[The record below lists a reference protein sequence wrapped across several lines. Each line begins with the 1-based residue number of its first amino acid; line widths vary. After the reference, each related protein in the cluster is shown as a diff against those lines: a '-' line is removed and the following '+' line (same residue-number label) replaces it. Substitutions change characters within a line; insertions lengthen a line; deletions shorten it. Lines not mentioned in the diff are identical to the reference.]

1 MKIFRDIKR
10 AYTLAEII
18 IVLVVI
24 SVVVAVTMRVAKT
37 KLDNITTYTYYSAY
51 GVLNDVTAQM
61 LADFNPS
68 RNEYI
73 DLAFLKLFLPIP
85 QSLKVNATNNIRYD
99 CASEYYSGFYCNEY
113 NGKCNI
119 DSGLAIPTSKSTDS
133 LDSLSCPN
141 TPRWYELSTFT
152 GPSETTVT
160 FKECPGKFDYTDES
174 KNFFDYSSL
183 RKTYD
188 YVFDPLYNGHDTC
201 SALCPNGNRNCGHF
215 ISSPASRR
223 FVCNHGSA
231 TMLDDPY
238 STWPR
243 CQFEEAAASC
253 QPPSEGC
260 PSGMVWK
267 GEPTCACVAEPTT
280 IPRMGSNFCKLFVSL
295 VNTKAGATCN
305 GSAISSDTTDF
316 SATGV
321 KEDFILRNGMKAYN
335 VSQNPV
341 RIADLVGNT
350 DVGTVTKA
358 DGTQIKTNEWGYVLY
373 IDIDGTSGDSK
384 LWEDVYP
391 FYVTLSGRVI
401 PAYKTDNAS
410 DYNLYGGGSR
420 YYLQTSIQVDTSD
433 ASGSRQYWLANSKSI
448 SFRESA
454 CRSGYVGAN
463 TNYCKRGTPITQN
476 GTCASE
482 NSSCTI
488 KKVSPIRVF

>member
-24 SVVVAVTMRVAKT
+24 SVVVACTMRVAKNRF
-37 KLDNITTYTYYSAY
+37 DNITAYTYYSAY

-61 LADFNPS
+61 LADYSPTK
-68 RNEYI
+68 NEYTEI
-73 DLAFLKLFLPIP
+73 AYWKFFRFVPK
-85 QSLKVNATNNIRYD
+85 
-99 CASEYYSGFYCNEY
+99 FYCLSSNFVLAACVPRYEASY
-113 NGKCNI
+113 RPPSSSE
-119 DSGLAIPTSKSTDS
+119 SGLDGS
-133 LDSLSCPN
+133 PN
-141 TPRWYELSTFT
+141 SSITTPSGCISRGEPY
-152 GPSETTVT
+152 
-160 FKECPGKFDYTDES
+160 
-174 KNFFDYSSL
+174 
-183 RKTYD
+183 
-188 YVFDPLYNGHDTC
+188 
-201 SALCPNGNRNCGHF
+201 CPNGGTPSLIGCTYYCEQSCNDTSSGDTGGGFVPSWTTCPEGTHWDSLKNMCVPDNTPEINCPEGTKPQKSGLT
-215 ISSPASRR
+215 IVCVPDTSPNA
-223 FVCNHGSA
+223 C
-231 TMLDDPY
+231 TL
-238 STWPR
+238 
-243 CQFEEAAASC
+243 
-253 QPPSEGC
+253 PSEEEQQQHYC
-260 PSGMVWK
+260 PYGQKFNETTCKYEDIQCNLGEHWSSTNCKCEADGSTVPRK
-267 GEPTCACVAEPTT
+267 G
-280 IPRMGSNFCKLFVSL
+280 INFCKLFVSL
-295 VNTKAGATCN
+295 VNTKAGTTCN

-316 SATGV
+316 GATGV
-321 KEDFILRNGMKAYN
+321 TEDFTLRNGMKVYN
-335 VSQNPV
+335 VSQNPI

-350 DVGTVTKA
+350 DVGTVIKA

-433 ASGSRQYWLANSKSI
+433 ASGSRQYWLVNNKSI
-448 SFRESA
+448 SFREAA